1 MPFHTVELYSQYVR
15 TSIYLLEQGLH
26 GFITQGEGIWQ
37 GCRLCQLSS
46 NIENYVWVF
55 IEETRLPMT
64 SFVQKIAIESH

>member
-37 GCRLCQLSS
+37 GCRLCHLSS
-46 NIENYVWVF
+46 NIENYGWDM

-64 SFVQKIAIESH
+64 SFVPKNSH